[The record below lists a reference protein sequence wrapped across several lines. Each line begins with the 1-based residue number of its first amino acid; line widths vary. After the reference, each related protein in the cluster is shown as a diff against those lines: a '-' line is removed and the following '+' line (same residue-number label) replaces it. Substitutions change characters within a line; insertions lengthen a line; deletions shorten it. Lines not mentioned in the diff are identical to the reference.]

1 MENQEP
7 TRDSIAQKLFGKYD
21 YNCDKNQRQQIDRA
35 MEDFWMGLLE
45 KSGGEGVP
53 VVINNAKLAGYDYR
67 ICKLVRASRLFFFF
81 QEYDR
86 KTEDT
91 NPGAVGYRS
100 SISYRHTPCWDKP
113 LRKVFR
119 RRRYTYFTLYDENRE
134 VISTHYD

>member
-1 MENQEP
+1 MENKEP

-21 YNCDKNQRQQIDRA
+21 YNCDNNQRQQIDRA

-53 VVINNAKLAGYDYR
+53 VVINDSTRWGYNYR
-67 ICKLVRASRLFFFF
+67 LCKLVRASRLFFFF
-81 QEYDR
+81 QEYDQN
-86 KTEDT
+86 TEDT

-100 SISYRHTPCWDKP
+100 SISYRHTPCWEKP
-113 LRKVFR
+113 LGKIFR
-119 RRRYTYFTLYDENRE
+119 RRRNTYFTLYDENRE